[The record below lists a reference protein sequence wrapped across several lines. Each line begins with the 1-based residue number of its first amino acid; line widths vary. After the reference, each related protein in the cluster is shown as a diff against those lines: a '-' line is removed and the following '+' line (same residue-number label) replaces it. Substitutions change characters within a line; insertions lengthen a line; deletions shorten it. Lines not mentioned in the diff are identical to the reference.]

1 MIRGTGKA
9 ESFGWGWGSSSRRTM
24 TGGARG
30 GVRWETVMGGEH
42 GNNVAEMATGGA
54 RRGEEPSYLCGGWS
68 DDNSNTML
76 MSAPSDKPN
85 MAAWW
90 ADPIYVFPGSSWPL
104 RLRIFLTHASV
115 NMPRDPANTGSV
127 RLCWEKSC
135 GGSSR
140 LTVPK
145 KNIPT
150 MLLFSENCIPSN
162 P

>member
-1 MIRGTGKA
+1 MYQPPKRWLSIAT
-9 ESFGWGWGSSSRRTM
+9 WGI
-24 TGGARG
+24 
-30 GVRWETVMGGEH
+30 
-42 GNNVAEMATGGA
+42 ATH
-54 RRGEEPSYLCGGWS
+54 P
-68 DDNSNTML
+68 NT
-76 MSAPSDKPN
+76 SDKPN

-145 KNIPT
+145 RISWQCCFLVKIVFHPIRNKYCDPQPKEKT
-150 MLLFSENCIPSN
+150 NSSSQKENQQRHLQTFFMGSKIENKRLPS
-162 P
+162 PKSSLSLKLVYAATHR